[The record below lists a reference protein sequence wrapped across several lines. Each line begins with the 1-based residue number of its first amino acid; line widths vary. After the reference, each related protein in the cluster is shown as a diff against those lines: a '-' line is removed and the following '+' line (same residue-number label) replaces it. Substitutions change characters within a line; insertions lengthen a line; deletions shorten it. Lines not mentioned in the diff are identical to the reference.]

1 MALNTNEVIIDIE
14 NLNKTFELENSNR
27 LQVLDDISFSVKKGE
42 FICIVGGSGCG
53 KSTLLRTIAGLDLD
67 HEGKLLVNNTEIT
80 GPSKSRGLVF
90 QEARLFPWMTVEQ
103 NVLFALD
110 NGTKGEKHKRVNEV
124 LELVHLSD
132 FANSY
137 PKELSGGMAQRAN
150 IARALVDNPPV
161 LLLDEP
167 FGALDAF
174 TKIQLQDELLSIKEK
189 EKTTMIMVTHD
200 IEEAVYL
207 ADKVIVLSERPGK
220 IKEIVEVDLPRPRS
234 RNKFDFVK
242 KKKKI
247 FDYFFEDKEI
257 VEDYVI

>member
-1 MALNTNEVIIDIE
+1 MASKTNEIIIDIE
-14 NLNKTFELENSNR
+14 NLNKSFDLDNSDS
-27 LQVLDDISFSVKKGE
+27 LQVLNDISFSVKKGE

-53 KSTLLRTIAGLDLD
+53 KSTLLRTIAGLDLE
-67 HEGKLLVNNTEIT
+67 HEGKLLVKEHEIT

-103 NVLFALD
+103 NVSFALD
-110 NGTKGEKHKRVNEV
+110 YGTKEEKQKKVKEI

-132 FANSY
+132 FANAY

-189 EKTTMIMVTHD
+189 EETTMIMVTHD

-207 ADKVIVLSERPGK
+207 ADRVIVLSERPGK
-220 IKEIVEVDLPRPRS
+220 IKEIVDIDLPRPRS
-234 RNKFDFVK
+234 RNDFYFVK

-247 FDYFFEDKEI
+247 FDYFFEDKEV

>member
-1 MALNTNEVIIDIE
+1 MATKNNEIIIDIE
-14 NLNKTFELENSNR
+14 NLNKSFELENTNS
-27 LQVLDDISFSVKKGE
+27 LEVLNNISFSVEKGE
-42 FICIVGGSGCG
+42 FVCIVGGSGCG
-53 KSTLLRTIAGLDLD
+53 KSTLLRTIAGLDL
-67 HEGKLLVNNTEIT
+67 EYQGKLLVKNNEIK

-110 NGTKGEKHKRVNEV
+110 EGTKEEKLKRVKKV

-174 TKIQLQDELLSIKEK
+174 TKIQLQDELLSIKE
-189 EKTTMIMVTHD
+189 EEGTTMIMVTHD

-234 RNKFDFVK
+234 RNDFYFVK

-247 FDYFFEDKEI
+247 FDYFFEDKEV

>member
-1 MALNTNEVIIDIE
+1 MAVQNTEKIIDIRD
-14 NLNKTFELENSNR
+14 LNKSFTLENVNE
-27 LQVLDDISFSVKKGE
+27 LQVLNDINLSVKKGE

-67 HEGKLLVNNTEIT
+67 FAGTVAVSGENIS
-80 GPSKSRGLVF
+80 GPSKTRGLVF
-90 QEARLFPWMTVEQ
+90 QEARLFPWMTVQQ
-103 NVLFALD
+103 NVEFALD
-110 NGTKGEKHKRVNEV
+110 GVPKAEKKKRASDI
-124 LELVHLSD
+124 LKLVHLSD
-132 FANSY
+132 FAKSY

-174 TKIQLQDELLSIKEK
+174 TKIQLQDELLAIQEQ
-189 EKTTMIMVTHD
+189 EGTTMVMVTHD

-207 ADKVIVLSERPGK
+207 ADRVVVLSNRPGQ
-220 IKEIVEVDLPRPRS
+220 IKDIIDIDISRPRH
-234 RNKFDFVK
+234 RNDQYFVL

-247 FDYFFEDKEI
+247 FNYFFSEQERE
-257 VEDYVI
+257 EDYVI

>member
-1 MALNTNEVIIDIE
+1 MATIDNEIIIDIE
-14 NLNKTFELENSNR
+14 NLNKSFELENSNS
-27 LQVLDDISFSVKKGE
+27 LEVLNNISFSVEKGE
-42 FICIVGGSGCG
+42 FVCIVGGSGCG
-53 KSTLLRTIAGLDLD
+53 KSTLLRTIAGLDL
-67 HEGKLLVNNTEIT
+67 EYQGKLLVKDNEIT

-110 NGTKGEKHKRVNEV
+110 EGTKEEKLKRVKKV

-174 TKIQLQDELLSIKEK
+174 TKIQLQDELLSIQE
-189 EKTTMIMVTHD
+189 EEGTTMIMVTHD

-234 RNKFDFVK
+234 RNDFYFVK

-247 FDYFFEDKEI
+247 FDYFFEDKEV